1 MSAHG
6 SRAYIAST
14 PGAFGSACASLRH
27 VGSRNPR
34 ALERRLSDGGGG
46 AQFTLPLVVL
56 DAREVQVWGE
66 LGAEAV
72 DVRRVADALSALR
85 EQGVTLSSRSSDF
98 LAVDDH
104 NVRSP
109 C

>member
-1 MSAHG
+1 LSAHG

-14 PGAFGSACASLRH
+14 PGAFGSACAALRH
-27 VGSRNPR
+27 VGT
-34 ALERRLSDGGGG
+34 LERRLSDGGGG

>member
-1 MSAHG
+1 M
-6 SRAYIAST
+6 
-14 PGAFGSACASLRH
+14 
-27 VGSRNPR
+27 
-34 ALERRLSDGGGG
+34 
-46 AQFTLPLVVL
+46 VL